1 MTERT
6 EKGYGDRNLN
16 PKGIVAYR
24 PAPDLGVRCGAC
36 LWFDQDCRRCCQ
48 VAGEIEADMTCALFA
63 ERRPSL
69 NRPDLGLPTS
79 TSSIMPLDIPTLSRM
94 DLYRSA
100 DVRSG
105 FVRKADDGEGGHFLV
120 FDLTAD
126 DAASDPAKLQKL
138 YDEARKMT
146 GVDGSPTSVGN
157 HGAPIL
163 DLVIEGDTA
172 RLVPHRGRL
181 EFAVA
186 KADDEKRYTLG
197 PLYSPDTVDAHGD
210 FVTPDT
216 LQEAAW
222 GYVRESVK
230 NGSNTIFDQHTDSP
244 AGEWVDLV
252 TWPYEQTV
260 TMAIPGE
267 GFVERTFPPGT
278 VYQGVIWSPTV
289 WEEVKSGAKRGLSL
303 GGMAVP
309 TPVSF

>member
-1 MTERT
+1 MTEPQK
-6 EKGYGDRNLN
+6 KGYGPGPLLN

-24 PAPDLGVRCGAC
+24 PAPDLAVRCGAC
-36 LWFDQDCRRCCQ
+36 AYFDQDCRRCQQ
-48 VAGEIEADMTCALFA
+48 VAGEIEADMTCALFGP
-63 ERRPSL
+63 RRAGL

-94 DLYRSA
+94 DLYRAA
-100 DVRSG
+100 DVRAG
-105 FVRKADDGEGGHFLV
+105 FVSQDPAGGLV
-120 FDLTAD
+120 FDAD
-126 DAASDPAKLQKL
+126 ENVSVAWLADIVK
-138 YDEARKMT
+138 EARRLT
-146 GVDGSPTSVGN
+146 GNTQGAYRVDDGIP
-157 HGAPIL
+157 GATPLL
-163 DLVIEGDTA
+163 DLLVEGDTA
-172 RLVPHRGRL
+172 RLVAHCGRL

-222 GYVRESVK
+222 GYVRESIK
-230 NGSNTIFDQHTDSP
+230 NGTNVIFDQHTDKA

-267 GFVERTFPPGT
+267 GLVERTFPAGT